1 MEYNLN
7 MLIRSILVI
16 LLLVTSYLPVHQT
29 PDPFVVQ
36 FHPEGKLFVGDLV
49 SMEVIPINEMNLEG
63 KQVNIGFEGIDLAVT
78 DFSNFGI
85 DQREQATLW
94 WVLDTS
100 ELKVGNHTLSFSMVP
115 EGPTWDE
122 TIRLYPQ
129 KENPYLEAEW
139 EIVNTDCCF
148 LHYISGTD
156 AARDIEN
163 LSLMVDK
170 QADDVL
176 DKLNTRLDKPI
187 NITFIP
193 KLIGQ
198 GGFASDGIYVSY
210 FDGNITGDV
219 TAQVIH
225 HEMVHILDDALG
237 RGGKPTLLVEGLA
250 VYLSNGHY
258 KQENLL
264 TRAAS
269 LLPLD
274 AYIPLEDLLKD
285 FYHQQHEISY
295 LEAGALI
302 EFMVNQYGW
311 DAFTKFFSIIDIN
324 GDPGMGLEMAII
336 HEFDMDQDQLE
347 QAFINFLK
355 TQESDES
362 SKNDLEMT
370 IDFYDAIRLFQQKL
384 DPSTYFATAWLP
396 DGSTMQERGIVADF
410 IRSRSE
416 WDVYLME
423 YLLRTSSHL
432 ISDQE
437 YQQADWIIGLV
448 NLILNLYPIN

>member
-1 MEYNLN
+1 
-7 MLIRSILVI
+7 
-16 LLLVTSYLPVHQT
+16 
-29 PDPFVVQ
+29 
-36 FHPEGKLFVGDLV
+36 
-49 SMEVIPINEMNLEG
+49 MEVIPNNESNLEG
-63 KQVNIGFEGIDLAVT
+63 KQVSIDFKGNELAVK

-100 ELKVGNHTLSFSMVP
+100 ELEAGNHVLSFSIVP

-122 TIRLYPQ
+122 TIRLYPK
-129 KENPYLEAEW
+129 KENPYLDSEW
-139 EIVNTDCCF
+139 KLVNTDCCI

-156 AARDIEN
+156 AARDIDN
-163 LSLMVDK
+163 LSLMVDN
-170 QADDVL
+170 QADDVKG
-176 DKLNTRLDKPI
+176 KLNTRFEKPI
-187 NITFIP
+187 DITFIP

-225 HEMVHILDDALG
+225 HELVHILDDVLG
-237 RGGKPTLLVEGLA
+237 GGGKPNLLVEGLA
-250 VYLSNGHY
+250 VYLSHGHY

-269 LLPLD
+269 LIALD
-274 AYIPLEDLLKD
+274 AYIPLEDLVKD
-285 FYHQQHEISY
+285 FYHQQHEIGY

-311 DAFTKFFSIIDIN
+311 DAFTKFFNIIDIN
-324 GDPGMGLEMAII
+324 GDPEMGLEMVLIE
-336 HEFDMDQDQLE
+336 EFGIDQDQLE

-355 TQESDES
+355 TQESDNS
-362 SKNDLEMT
+362 SKNDLELT
-370 IDFYDAIRLFQQKL
+370 IDFYEALRLYQQKL
-384 DPSTYFATAWLP
+384 DPSAYFATAWLP
-396 DGSTMQERGIVADF
+396 DGFTMQERGIVADF

-437 YQQADWIIGLV
+437 YEQAEWVIGLV
-448 NLILNLYPIN
+448 NFILNLYPKDSLRFK